1 MKKKINNNKYNSIEF
16 LKKEN
21 ASLTK
26 LYKDALIKMKK
37 IQRDYESMYSK
48 FVNENQLREN
58 FMKNNYIKYQEL
70 LQQHFQKEENNYIEE
85 IKNLKLQIREKDK
98 VINALQNNNALLNDK
113 LSKNELIY
121 NLKEKE
127 YQNQLLNKDRLLM
140 KSSDIV
146 NKNSY
151 EVMEDIKKL
160 KEEIK
165 YFQNKA
171 NKNNINNNDN
181 YVYDNN
187 QNNLNYFNN
196 EYKRQQQIKKS
207 LSSNNFNDIRNYS
220 DLNSKNNFN
229 NNLTY
234 YSTNNPQIRNFN
246 SNQNSP
252 YAIKTK
258 TLNNNSNEI
267 HKLKTRIINLIN
279 IIKQKDK
286 EINFWKNLR
295 QNLYKANTTQNFD
308 NNMYNKT
315 YINSMN
321 NYRNINSEQKLMKR
335 CNSQTANQIRQNKR
349 KKFNLYL
356 IDSNINKPIKSNII
370 TYKNKMNT

>member
-85 IKNLKLQIREKDK
+85 IKNLKLQIQEKDK

-171 NKNNINNNDN
+171 NNNNINNNDN

-196 EYKRQQQIKKS
+196 EYKRQQLIKKS

-258 TLNNNSNEI
+258 TLNNNGNEI

-356 IDSNINKPIKSNII
+356 IDSNINKPIKRNII

>member
-85 IKNLKLQIREKDK
+85 IKNLKLQIQEKDK

-171 NKNNINNNDN
+171 NNNNINNNDN
-181 YVYDNN
+181 YIYDNN
-187 QNNLNYFNN
+187 PNNLNYFNN

-258 TLNNNSNEI
+258 TLNNNGNEI

-356 IDSNINKPIKSNII
+356 IDSNINKPIKRNII

>member
-58 FMKNNYIKYQEL
+58 FMKNNYINYQEL

-85 IKNLKLQIREKDK
+85 IKNLKLQIQEKDK

-171 NKNNINNNDN
+171 NNNNINNNDN

-196 EYKRQQQIKKS
+196 EYKRQQQIRKS

-234 YSTNNPQIRNFN
+234 YTTNNPQIRNFN

-258 TLNNNSNEI
+258 TLNNNANEI

-295 QNLYKANTTQNFD
+295 QNLYKANTTQNID
-308 NNMYNKT
+308 NNIYNKT

-356 IDSNINKPIKSNII
+356 IDSNINKPIKRNII

>member
-1 MKKKINNNKYNSIEF
+1 MSKKINNNKFNSIEF

-21 ASLTK
+21 SSLTK
-26 LYKDALIKMKK
+26 LYKDALVKMKK
-37 IQRDYESMYSK
+37 IQRDYETMYSK
-48 FVNENQLREN
+48 FVNENQMREN
-58 FMKNNYIKYQEL
+58 FMKNNYLRYQDL

-85 IKNLKLQIREKDK
+85 IKNLKLQIQEKDK
-98 VINALQNNNALLNDK
+98 IINVLQNNNALLNDK

-127 YQNQLLNKDRLLM
+127 YQKQLLNKDRLLM

-146 NKNSY
+146 NKNSL

-160 KEEIK
+160 KEDIK
-165 YFQNKA
+165 YFQNNA
-171 NKNNINNNDN
+171 NNNNINNNDN
-181 YVYDNN
+181 IIYDNN
-187 QNNLNYFNN
+187 PIFLNYFNN

-207 LSSNNFNDIRNYS
+207 LSSNNVNDIRNYS

-234 YSTNNPQIRNFN
+234 FTACGQQIRNFN

-258 TLNNNSNEI
+258 PLNNNSNEI
-267 HKLKTRIINLIN
+267 HKLKTRILNLIN

-295 QNLYKANTTQNFD
+295 QNLYMANTTQNID
-308 NNMYNKT
+308 NNIYNKT

-321 NYRNINSEQKLMKR
+321 NYRNVNSEQKIIKR
-335 CNSQTANQIRQNKR
+335 CNSQTANQLRQKKR
-349 KKFNLYL
+349 NKFNLYL
-356 IDSNINKPIKSNII
+356 IDSNVNKPIKRNII

>member
-48 FVNENQLREN
+48 FVHENQLREN

-85 IKNLKLQIREKDK
+85 IKNLKLQIQEKDK

-171 NKNNINNNDN
+171 NNNNINNNDN
-181 YVYDNN
+181 YIYDNN

-267 HKLKTRIINLIN
+267 HKYKTRIINLIN

-356 IDSNINKPIKSNII
+356 IDSNINKPIKRNII

>member
-85 IKNLKLQIREKDK
+85 IKNLKLQIQEKDK

-171 NKNNINNNDN
+171 NNNNINNNDN

-258 TLNNNSNEI
+258 TLNNKANEI

-321 NYRNINSEQKLMKR
+321 NYRNINSEQKIMKR

-356 IDSNINKPIKSNII
+356 IDSNINKPIKRNII

>member
-85 IKNLKLQIREKDK
+85 IKNLKLQIQEKDK

-165 YFQNKA
+165 YVQNKA
-171 NKNNINNNDN
+171 NNNDINNNDN

-356 IDSNINKPIKSNII
+356 IDSNINKPIKRNII

>member
-85 IKNLKLQIREKDK
+85 IKNLKLQIQEKDK

-171 NKNNINNNDN
+171 NNNNINNNDN
-181 YVYDNN
+181 YIYDNN
-187 QNNLNYFNN
+187 PNNLNYFNN
-196 EYKRQQQIKKS
+196 EYKRQQLIKKS

-258 TLNNNSNEI
+258 TLNNNANEI

-295 QNLYKANTTQNFD
+295 QNLYKANTTQNID
-308 NNMYNKT
+308 NNIYNKT

-356 IDSNINKPIKSNII
+356 IDSNINKPIKRNII

>member
-21 ASLTK
+21 SSLTK
-26 LYKDALIKMKK
+26 LYKDSLIKMKK

-85 IKNLKLQIREKDK
+85 IKNLKLQIQEKDK

-171 NKNNINNNDN
+171 NNNNINNNDN

-234 YSTNNPQIRNFN
+234 YNTNNPQIRNFN

-258 TLNNNSNEI
+258 TLNNNANEI
-267 HKLKTRIINLIN
+267 HKLKTRIINLMN

-295 QNLYKANTTQNFD
+295 QNLYKANTTQNID
-308 NNMYNKT
+308 NNIYNKT

-321 NYRNINSEQKLMKR
+321 NYRNINSEQKIMKR

-356 IDSNINKPIKSNII
+356 IDSNINKPIKRNII

>member
-85 IKNLKLQIREKDK
+85 IKNLKLQIQEKDK

-171 NKNNINNNDN
+171 NNNNINNNDN

-258 TLNNNSNEI
+258 TLNNNGNEI

-295 QNLYKANTTQNFD
+295 QNLYKANTTQNID
-308 NNMYNKT
+308 NNIYNKT

-356 IDSNINKPIKSNII
+356 IDSNINKPIKRNII

>member
-85 IKNLKLQIREKDK
+85 IKNLKLQIQEKDK

-171 NKNNINNNDN
+171 NNNYINNNDN

-258 TLNNNSNEI
+258 TLNNNGNEI

-321 NYRNINSEQKLMKR
+321 NYRNINSEQKIMKR

-356 IDSNINKPIKSNII
+356 IDSNINKPIKRNII

>member
-85 IKNLKLQIREKDK
+85 IKNLKLQIQEKDK
-98 VINALQNNNALLNDK
+98 VINALQNNNTLLNDK

-171 NKNNINNNDN
+171 NNNNINNNDN

-196 EYKRQQQIKKS
+196 EYKRQQQIRKS

-258 TLNNNSNEI
+258 TLNNNANEI

-295 QNLYKANTTQNFD
+295 QNLYKANTTQNID
-308 NNMYNKT
+308 NNIYNKT

-321 NYRNINSEQKLMKR
+321 NYRYINSEQKLMKR

-356 IDSNINKPIKSNII
+356 IDSNINKPIKRNII

>member
-85 IKNLKLQIREKDK
+85 IKNLKLQIQEKDK

-171 NKNNINNNDN
+171 NNNNINNNDN
-181 YVYDNN
+181 YIYDNN
-187 QNNLNYFNN
+187 PNNLNDFNN
-196 EYKRQQQIKKS
+196 EYKRQQQIRKS

-356 IDSNINKPIKSNII
+356 IDSNINKPIKRNII

>member
-26 LYKDALIKMKK
+26 LYKDSLIKMKK

-48 FVNENQLREN
+48 FVNENQLREY

-85 IKNLKLQIREKDK
+85 IKNLKLQIQEKDK

-160 KEEIK
+160 KE
-165 YFQNKA
+165 
-171 NKNNINNNDN
+171 
-181 YVYDNN
+181 
-187 QNNLNYFNN
+187 
-196 EYKRQQQIKKS
+196 
-207 LSSNNFNDIRNYS
+207 
-220 DLNSKNNFN
+220 
-229 NNLTY
+229 
-234 YSTNNPQIRNFN
+234 
-246 SNQNSP
+246 
-252 YAIKTK
+252 
-258 TLNNNSNEI
+258 
-267 HKLKTRIINLIN
+267 
-279 IIKQKDK
+279 
-286 EINFWKNLR
+286 
-295 QNLYKANTTQNFD
+295 
-308 NNMYNKT
+308 
-315 YINSMN
+315 
-321 NYRNINSEQKLMKR
+321 
-335 CNSQTANQIRQNKR
+335 
-349 KKFNLYL
+349 
-356 IDSNINKPIKSNII
+356 
-370 TYKNKMNT
+370 

>member
-37 IQRDYESMYSK
+37 IQRDYETMYSK
-48 FVNENQLREN
+48 FVNENQMREN

-85 IKNLKLQIREKDK
+85 IKNLKLQIQEKDK

-171 NKNNINNNDN
+171 NNNNINNNDN

-196 EYKRQQQIKKS
+196 EYKRQQQIRKS

-356 IDSNINKPIKSNII
+356 IDSNINKPIKRNII

>member
-48 FVNENQLREN
+48 FVNENRLREN

-85 IKNLKLQIREKDK
+85 IKNLKLQIQEKDK
-98 VINALQNNNALLNDK
+98 VINALQNNNTLLNDK

-171 NKNNINNNDN
+171 NNNNINNNDN
-181 YVYDNN
+181 YIYDNN
-187 QNNLNYFNN
+187 PNNLNYFNN
-196 EYKRQQQIKKS
+196 EYKRQQQIRKS

-234 YSTNNPQIRNFN
+234 YTTNNPQIRNFN

-258 TLNNNSNEI
+258 TLNNKANEI

-295 QNLYKANTTQNFD
+295 QNLYKANTTQNID
-308 NNMYNKT
+308 NNIYNKT

-356 IDSNINKPIKSNII
+356 IDSNINKPIKRNII

>member
-21 ASLTK
+21 SSLTK

-85 IKNLKLQIREKDK
+85 IKNLKLQIQEKDK

-171 NKNNINNNDN
+171 NNNNINNNDN
-181 YVYDNN
+181 YIYDNN
-187 QNNLNYFNN
+187 PNNLNYFNN

-258 TLNNNSNEI
+258 TLNNNGNEI

-356 IDSNINKPIKSNII
+356 IDSNINKPIKRNII

>member
-85 IKNLKLQIREKDK
+85 IKNLKLQIQEKDK

-165 YFQNKA
+165 YFQNKT
-171 NKNNINNNDN
+171 NNNNINNNDN

-258 TLNNNSNEI
+258 TLNKNSNEI

-356 IDSNINKPIKSNII
+356 IDSNINKPIKRNII

>member
-85 IKNLKLQIREKDK
+85 IKNLKLQIQEKDK

-171 NKNNINNNDN
+171 NNNNINNNDN

-196 EYKRQQQIKKS
+196 EYKRQQQIRKS

-349 KKFNLYL
+349 KNFNLYL
-356 IDSNINKPIKSNII
+356 IDSNINKPIKRNII

>member
-85 IKNLKLQIREKDK
+85 IKNLKLQIQEKDK

-171 NKNNINNNDN
+171 NNNNINNNDN
-181 YVYDNN
+181 YIYDNN

-196 EYKRQQQIKKS
+196 EYKRQQQIRKS

-234 YSTNNPQIRNFN
+234 YTTNNPQIRNFN

-258 TLNNNSNEI
+258 TLNNNANEI

-295 QNLYKANTTQNFD
+295 QNLYKANTTQNID
-308 NNMYNKT
+308 NNIYNKT

-356 IDSNINKPIKSNII
+356 IDSNINKPIKRNII

>member
-85 IKNLKLQIREKDK
+85 IKNLKLQIQEKDK

-171 NKNNINNNDN
+171 NNNNINNNDN

-258 TLNNNSNEI
+258 TLKNNANEI

-295 QNLYKANTTQNFD
+295 QKLYKANTTQNID
-308 NNMYNKT
+308 NNIYNKT

-356 IDSNINKPIKSNII
+356 IDSNINKPIKRNII

>member
-85 IKNLKLQIREKDK
+85 IKNLKLQIQEKDK

-171 NKNNINNNDN
+171 NNNNINNNDN

-258 TLNNNSNEI
+258 TLNNNANEI

-356 IDSNINKPIKSNII
+356 IDSNINKPIKRNII

>member
-85 IKNLKLQIREKDK
+85 IKNLKLQIQEKDK

-171 NKNNINNNDN
+171 NNNNINNNDN

-196 EYKRQQQIKKS
+196 EYKRQQQIRKS

-258 TLNNNSNEI
+258 TLNNNANEI

-295 QNLYKANTTQNFD
+295 QNLYKANTTQNID
-308 NNMYNKT
+308 NNIYNKT

-321 NYRNINSEQKLMKR
+321 NYRNINSEQKIMKR
-335 CNSQTANQIRQNKR
+335 CNSQNANQIRQNKR

-356 IDSNINKPIKSNII
+356 IDSNINKPIKRNII

>member
-85 IKNLKLQIREKDK
+85 IKNLKLQIQEKDK

-171 NKNNINNNDN
+171 NNNINNNDN

-196 EYKRQQQIKKS
+196 EYKRQQQIRKS

-258 TLNNNSNEI
+258 TLNNNANEI

-308 NNMYNKT
+308 NNIYNKT

-356 IDSNINKPIKSNII
+356 IDSNINKPIKRNII

>member
-85 IKNLKLQIREKDK
+85 IKNLKLQIQEKDK

-171 NKNNINNNDN
+171 NNNNINNNDN

-196 EYKRQQQIKKS
+196 EYKRQQQIRKS

-258 TLNNNSNEI
+258 TLNNNGNEI

-356 IDSNINKPIKSNII
+356 IDSNINKPIKRNII

>member
-85 IKNLKLQIREKDK
+85 IKNLKLQIQEKDK

-171 NKNNINNNDN
+171 NNNNINNNDN

-196 EYKRQQQIKKS
+196 EYKRQQQIRKS

-258 TLNNNSNEI
+258 TLNNNANEI

-295 QNLYKANTTQNFD
+295 QNLYKANTTQNID
-308 NNMYNKT
+308 NNIYNKT

-349 KKFNLYL
+349 KKFNLCL
-356 IDSNINKPIKSNII
+356 IDSNINKPIKRNII

>member
-48 FVNENQLREN
+48 FVNENRLREN

-85 IKNLKLQIREKDK
+85 IKNLKLQIQEKDK
-98 VINALQNNNALLNDK
+98 VINALQNNNTLLNDK

-171 NKNNINNNDN
+171 NNNNINNNDN
-181 YVYDNN
+181 YIYDNN
-187 QNNLNYFNN
+187 PNNLNYFNN
-196 EYKRQQQIKKS
+196 EYKRQQQIRKS

-258 TLNNNSNEI
+258 TLNNKANEI

-286 EINFWKNLR
+286 EINFWKNFR

-308 NNMYNKT
+308 NNIYNKT

-356 IDSNINKPIKSNII
+356 IDSNINKPIKRNII

>member
-85 IKNLKLQIREKDK
+85 IKNLKLQIQEKDK

-171 NKNNINNNDN
+171 NNNNINNNDN
-181 YVYDNN
+181 YIYDNN
-187 QNNLNYFNN
+187 PNNLNYFNN
-196 EYKRQQQIKKS
+196 EYKRQQQIRKS

-234 YSTNNPQIRNFN
+234 YTTNNPQIRNFN

-295 QNLYKANTTQNFD
+295 QNLYKANTTQNID
-308 NNMYNKT
+308 NNIYNKT

-356 IDSNINKPIKSNII
+356 IDSNINKPIKRNII

>member
-85 IKNLKLQIREKDK
+85 IKNLKLQIQEKDK

-171 NKNNINNNDN
+171 NNNNINNNDN
-181 YVYDNN
+181 YIYDNN
-187 QNNLNYFNN
+187 PNNLNYFNN
-196 EYKRQQQIKKS
+196 EYKRQQQIRKS

-258 TLNNNSNEI
+258 TLNNNANEI

-295 QNLYKANTTQNFD
+295 QNLYKANTTQNID
-308 NNMYNKT
+308 NNIYNKT

-356 IDSNINKPIKSNII
+356 IDSNINKPIKRNII

>member
-85 IKNLKLQIREKDK
+85 IKNLKLQIQEKDK

-171 NKNNINNNDN
+171 NNNNINNNDN

-258 TLNNNSNEI
+258 TLKNNANEI

-356 IDSNINKPIKSNII
+356 IDSNINKPIKRNII

>member
-85 IKNLKLQIREKDK
+85 IKNLKLQIQEKDK

-171 NKNNINNNDN
+171 NNNNINNNNN
-181 YVYDNN
+181 YIYDNN

-196 EYKRQQQIKKS
+196 EYKSQQQIKKS

-356 IDSNINKPIKSNII
+356 IDSNINKPIKRNII

>member
-85 IKNLKLQIREKDK
+85 IKNLKLQIQEKDK

-171 NKNNINNNDN
+171 NNNNINNNDN

-356 IDSNINKPIKSNII
+356 IDSNINKPIKRNII

>member
-85 IKNLKLQIREKDK
+85 IKNLKLQIQEKDK

-171 NKNNINNNDN
+171 NNNNINNNDN

-258 TLNNNSNEI
+258 TLNNKANEI

-356 IDSNINKPIKSNII
+356 IDSNINKPIKRNII

>member
-85 IKNLKLQIREKDK
+85 IKNLKLQIQEKDK

-171 NKNNINNNDN
+171 NNNNINNNDN
-181 YVYDNN
+181 YVYDNK

-196 EYKRQQQIKKS
+196 EYKRQQQIRKS

-258 TLNNNSNEI
+258 TLNNNANEI

-295 QNLYKANTTQNFD
+295 QNLYKANTTQNID
-308 NNMYNKT
+308 NNIYNKT

-356 IDSNINKPIKSNII
+356 IDSNINKPIKRNII

>member
-85 IKNLKLQIREKDK
+85 IKNLKLQIQEKDK

-171 NKNNINNNDN
+171 NNNNINNNDN
-181 YVYDNN
+181 YIYDNN

-196 EYKRQQQIKKS
+196 EYKRQQQIRKS

-258 TLNNNSNEI
+258 TLNNNGNEI

-356 IDSNINKPIKSNII
+356 IDSNINKPIKRNII

>member
-85 IKNLKLQIREKDK
+85 IKNLKLQIQEKDK

-171 NKNNINNNDN
+171 NNNNINNNDN

-196 EYKRQQQIKKS
+196 EYKRQQQIRKS

-258 TLNNNSNEI
+258 TLNNNANEI

-356 IDSNINKPIKSNII
+356 IDSNINKPIKRNII